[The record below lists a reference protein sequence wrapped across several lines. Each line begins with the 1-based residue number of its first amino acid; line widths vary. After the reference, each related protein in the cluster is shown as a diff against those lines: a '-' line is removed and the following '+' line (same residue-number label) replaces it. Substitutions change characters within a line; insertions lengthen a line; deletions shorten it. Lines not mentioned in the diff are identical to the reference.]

1 MKKRIK
7 VVITT
12 LFLGGFIAMSSC
24 GGGGAC
30 PDGTYDTLAE
40 CADAIGNNNDICECV
55 TENGKW
61 KIIDL

>member
-1 MKKRIK
+1 
-7 VVITT
+7 
-12 LFLGGFIAMSSC
+12 MSSC